1 MVRALERF
9 YDYVSKVACGRW
21 VMKIV
26 KKMKKRND
34 LHTPVPVLPLDL
46 SSPHSG
52 KHHGESFFRDYLNVW
67 ILWLSAFI
75 WSPAQ

>member
-1 MVRALERF
+1 
-9 YDYVSKVACGRW
+9 
-21 VMKIV
+21 MKIA

-34 LHTPVPVLPLDL
+34 LHTPVPVSPLDL

-52 KHHGESFFRDYLNVW
+52 KHHGESFFCDYLNVW